1 MKSYLHMYSHSIVL
15 SYSCIKLLSCD
26 FCEGELRCLLVLQ
39 VLAPNGRLLLVANLA
54 NVDSLGLGDGIC
66 LTSDVEK
73 QQLHPRKLTW
83 QWNMTILNRRYIFNQ
98 LVFHC
103 HVSFPGCTLLKFNSS
118 PLKSYLAPKRKGS
131 F

>member
-1 MKSYLHMYSHSIVL
+1 ML
-15 SYSCIKLLSCD
+15 SYSCIKLLSFD
-26 FCEGELRCLLVLQ
+26 FFEGELRCLLVLQ

-83 QWNMTILNRRYIFNQ
+83 QWNMTIFNRRY
-98 LVFHC
+98 C

-118 PLKSYLAPKRKGS
+118 PLKGSSSNGDLLDFEGSREKKKKRR
-131 F
+131 